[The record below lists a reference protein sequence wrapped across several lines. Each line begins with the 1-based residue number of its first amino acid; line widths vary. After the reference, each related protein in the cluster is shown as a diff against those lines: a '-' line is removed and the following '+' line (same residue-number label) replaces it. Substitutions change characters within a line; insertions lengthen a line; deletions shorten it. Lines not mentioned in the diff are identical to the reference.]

1 MRLLD
6 SLRGEACPGAVPVGT
21 IDAAGT
27 VDYLSAALGMALA
40 GTQRI
45 QADLPPRTAAA
56 WRAIATRFPGVKGL
70 GAWGDRSHKARKS
83 CHNTG
88 HAIDVMTTKVD
99 EHEAIVAWA
108 LANRA
113 KYGITLIISRR
124 RKWSAA
130 GKWKA
135 RPYLGTSPH
144 TDHVHL
150 SIDCAG

>member
-1 MRLLD
+1 MSILD
-6 SLRGEACPGAVPVGT
+6 TLRGEACPGAVPVH
-21 IDAAGT
+21 DLDPPA
-27 VDYLSAALGMALA
+27 VLGLA

-45 QADLPPRTAAA
+45 QADLPPRTVAA
-56 WRAIATRFPGVKGL
+56 WRAIATRFPGIKGL
-70 GAWGDRSHKARKS
+70 GAWGDRSHQARKS

-88 HAIDVMTTKVD
+88 HAIDAMTTKPE

-108 LANRA
+108 LARRSEL
-113 KYGITLIISRR
+113 GITLIISRR

-130 GKWKA
+130 TGWKP
-135 RPYLGTSPH
+135 RPYLGRSPH